1 MTHVQTLP
9 NVPRKAT
16 RVRGLVLLWRRCY
29 MFCTSGFVGDV
40 MFPVIGDE
48 SKVYLQS
55 DSSEVGADRLPCFD
69 NVPASLYS

>member
-1 MTHVQTLP
+1 
-9 NVPRKAT
+9 
-16 RVRGLVLLWRRCY
+16 